1 MSDSEHEAERL
12 LRADPS
18 ELEQRKPP
26 EKATDPQPDL
36 GVVDAVSLLK
46 TVLDTQFATLSKQL
60 LNEQKSSANNLSNK
74 IKDNVANKLKG
85 EGNRIQF
92 QFNEEIVDDLNT
104 LSESVKG
111 DKVVSKSIHKIRG
124 KLLKRNKLI
133 RIADASPAGWR
144 TVNEYECNDYASD
157 SDDDRKIR
165 SAEGRALRAKRGR
178 GARNA
183 PYKVPSAAAGSAAQ
197 LAATTG
203 GLGSNFRPYT
213 GSNTYSRRT
222 PQPTDLCYRCFQPGH
237 WRNRCPL
244 NQQPTSPGLPTTNRQ

>member
-12 LRADPS
+12 LRVDPS

-26 EKATDPQPDL
+26 EKATEPQPDL

-60 LNEQKSSANNLSNK
+60 LNEQKSSANNLSKK

-92 QFNEEIVDDLNT
+92 LFNEEIVDDLNT

-111 DKVVSKSIHKIRG
+111 DKVVSKSIHEIRG

-213 GSNTYSRRT
+213 GSNTYSRRVD
-222 PQPTDLCYRCFQPGH
+222 PSADRLV
-237 WRNRCPL
+237 
-244 NQQPTSPGLPTTNRQ
+244 LPVLPAWSLEEQVSA